1 MPKTQKYRVDT
12 DHGSYEVEVEVG
24 PDATSGTSQEAPGP
38 SAADFL
44 GNVGKSSLH
53 LIKGAGAGLKAAV
66 TQNPL
71 KTIGDVAGGVVERG
85 KEYANDLHP
94 IRAAEELFK
103 DTSGRTDA
111 GGVTELHPINALAQL
126 LPTEMMYRDPVGVAS
141 DAVGAAGLVKGARA
155 LSELPTTLRNNAGH
169 RFNQKPLYEQQQ
181 VLEQTVPD
189 RPNPATSR
197 TGPVVS
203 PSTGI
208 NDLPLA
214 QQMEMLPSHGGT
226 AGGRSGMP
234 LILPQAG
241 INDLPLARQMEML
254 PSHGGVAGTRAGST
268 PLAPQTGIND
278 LPLAQQMEML
288 PSEGGTPSLRTGE
301 SPQGFQGDINSLP
314 LFQQQQ
320 ILEGTGVNRPVIDTG
335 RRGADLPPSREVAP
349 TAGIAEQL
357 GVQASNPLDGLDAR
371 IGGSKLDLNRLPEAA
386 RQRIL
391 DQLDPQRA
399 VPSHPT
405 TPDVS
410 GRTVPPSDAGWK
422 LRMQDKLR
430 GPDQL
435 PTLNDTRRL
444 EMHGSGVAAADPN
457 FQQLA
462 KEFGLSPSAD
472 TVRDLTG
479 TPART
484 PLAAETAGLDRDFSR
499 HIMDERGSVG
509 LESDELSKVLQ
520 GMLLGH
526 MMRGMGIPRAIG
538 HTLNRAGG
546 VLPPALGAAGAAR
559 LNHP

>member
-203 PSTGI
+203 PSAGI
-208 NDLPLA
+208 NDLPLS

-234 LILPQAG
+234 PILPQA
-241 INDLPLARQMEML
+241 
-254 PSHGGVAGTRAGST
+254 
-268 PLAPQTGIND
+268 GIND